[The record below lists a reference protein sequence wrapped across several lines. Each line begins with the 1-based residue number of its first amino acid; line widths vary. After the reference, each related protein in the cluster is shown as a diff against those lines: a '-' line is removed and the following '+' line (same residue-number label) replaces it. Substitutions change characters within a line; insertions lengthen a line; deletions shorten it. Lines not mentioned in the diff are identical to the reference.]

1 MIRGRP
7 SGLFQLSGGGA
18 VRIIWRLRH
27 HPLFGLHFTLSSGT
41 LKHTFSEQ
49 LSVPFSGK
57 LQHLRFTYVAAG

>member
-1 MIRGRP
+1 MVFFSYLVGEP
-7 SGLFQLSGGGA
+7 LESS
-18 VRIIWRLRH
+18 WRLRH
-27 HPLFGLHFTLSSGT
+27 RPLFGLHFTLSSGT